1 VALDSENKMMENSF
15 KPGPR
20 GREIAELGESV
31 KDPAAWCAAD
41 FDDGLHFVYQLSADD
56 VAEIFEAVERIEKS
70 GIALKDVTRDEFVL
84 PGFGKVMDEVVNDE
98 IMEGRGFIFLR
109 GLPTE
114 GRSVLQDAI
123 AQWGLST
130 YIGTLTP
137 QNAKGDLLAHVKNAG
152 GDINAPTGRGYN
164 SANAL
169 GFHADSCDAFSLMCL
184 RGAMSGGEHR
194 IVSSI
199 NVYNEM
205 LKRCPDLAHELTFR
219 FYRTRRGE
227 VPAGEDP
234 FYRQP
239 VFSVTDG
246 HFTARGASSTIIRAQ
261 KLPGVPKLTP
271 AQKEAIDTYQALSGE
286 LSLFIDWQ
294 PGDISF
300 VLNHVALHARTAYE
314 DFSEAER
321 KRHLLRLWIDLH
333 GARPIHED
341 IAREMAGIELAPGI
355 ECTTPLDMTPV
366 DSV

>member
-1 VALDSENKMMENSF
+1 MVENTF

-20 GREIAELGESV
+20 GRDVAVLGQEI
-31 KDPAAWCAAD
+31 KDPAAWHAAD
-41 FDDGLHFVYQLSADD
+41 FDDGLHFVYQLSADE
-56 VAEIFEAVERIEKS
+56 VGEILAAVDRVEKS
-70 GIALKDVTRDEFVL
+70 GIALKDVTRNEFSL
-84 PGFGKVMDEVVNDE
+84 PGFGKVMDEIVKDE

-109 GLPTE
+109 GMPVQ

-123 AQWGLST
+123 AQWGLVT
-130 YIGTLTP
+130 YIGTSTP

-184 RGAMSGGEHR
+184 RGAMAGGEHR

-205 LKRCPDLAHELTFR
+205 LRRCPDLADELTFR

-227 VPAGEDP
+227 VPEGEEP

-246 HFTARGASSTIIRAQ
+246 YFTARGASSTIIRAQ

-271 AQKEAIDTYQALSGE
+271 AQQKAIDTYQALSGE
-286 LSLFIDWQ
+286 LSLFIDWH

-314 DFSEAER
+314 DWPEAVR

-341 IAREMAGIELAPGI
+341 IAREMAGIELAPGT
-355 ECTTPLDMTPV
+355 ECTTPLEMTPV
-366 DSV
+366 APA